1 MNRRRVTLTTVLLAA
16 ATTGAFAFQKSL
28 EPANQPGHPAP
39 ANVWVQNRD
48 PDEAIPVRFI
58 GHTAIGIE
66 PGALVN
72 THVAP
77 QPWAYR
83 TVAVKTDAELADA
96 LHGAGRRWLG
106 GRWPRRGDGRSRHR
120 TLEAAAVG
128 ARNRAVACSTF
139 THSSNSRLRRGVV
152 C

>member
-1 MNRRRVTLTTVLLAA
+1 MSRRSVTLTTVLLAA
-16 ATTGAFAFQKSL
+16 ATTGTFAFQKSL

-66 PGALVN
+66 AGAVVN
-72 THVAP
+72 TRAAS

-96 LHGAGRRWLG
+96 LAAPG
-106 GRWPRRGDGRSRHR
+106 GDGW
-120 TLEAAAVG
+120 EAVG
-128 ARNRAVACSTF
+128 
-139 THSSNSRLRRGVV
+139 VV
-152 C
+152 SATADHITVLLKRPR